1 MSKPGKAIPEGYHS
15 VTPYLTIRGAAAAI
29 EFYKQAFGAIET
41 LRLAGG
47 PDGQQVMHGEIR
59 IGDSIVMLSDEFPE
73 MGALSPTHFNGATG
87 SLMIYVEDCD
97 ATLARAVAAG
107 ATVTMPLAD
116 MFWGDRMG
124 QVRDP
129 FGHKWSVATHKL
141 DLSPEEIAQARQA
154 AGW

>member
-1 MSKPGKAIPEGYHS
+1 MPKPGKPIPDGYHS

-29 EFYKQAFGAIET
+29 EFYKTAFGAIET

-47 PDGQQVMHGEIR
+47 PDGQQVMHGEIQ
-59 IGDSIVMLSDEFPE
+59 IDDSIVMLSDEFPE

-97 ATLARAVAAG
+97 AVFNRAVAAG

-129 FGHKWSVATHKL
+129 FGHKWSIATHKL
-141 DLSPEEIAQARQA
+141 DMTPDEIAEARRA